1 MRRKIG
7 TVAGFTGFIAICYL
21 AGRFLATEWRVIVLT
36 GGFLIIAGTIN
47 RVNEK
52 RSREGREPF
61 DLFAVTLTFGFSS
74 GDAIAPPPHT
84 PARPEDKKS
93 G

>member
-7 TVAGFTGFIAICYL
+7 AVAVFAGFIAICYL
-21 AGRFLATEWRVIVLT
+21 AGRFLTTEWRVIVLT
-36 GGFLIIAGTIN
+36 SGFLIIAGTIN

-61 DLFAVTLTFGFSS
+61 DLFGVTLSFGFGH
-74 GDAIAPPPHT
+74 GDGIALPPHT
-84 PARPEDKKS
+84 PTKPEDKKPR
-93 G
+93 